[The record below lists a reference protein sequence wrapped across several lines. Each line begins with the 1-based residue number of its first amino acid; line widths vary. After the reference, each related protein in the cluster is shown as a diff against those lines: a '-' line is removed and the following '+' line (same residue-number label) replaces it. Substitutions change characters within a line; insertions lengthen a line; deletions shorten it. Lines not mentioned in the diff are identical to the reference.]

1 MGAPVARSCPKCR
14 LSRLEPSPRS
24 LVGLASGRAPGVFG
38 ARSLWEDRAI
48 SGVGLGILLLASSAL
63 VPVAASAQI
72 GSNAGR
78 PGQSAPADNP
88 RPPEVRRSVQQSA
101 PVPDTKPIV
110 SDEEFDKSLPPLS
123 DDMDAPL
130 EPMKPADPAT
140 PPVDVLDPL
149 DVDTPLG
156 EGQNETELAAPLPP
170 LSEFDSTPIA
180 EAMPVNDG
188 AGVEIRYVTRVVGLD
203 ELSLDDRFKEL
214 SALEDGDGVAA
225 NAAIISARARE
236 DEALA
241 VRLMKTLGYYDATAV
256 ATVDQTPGGK
266 SSVTATITAVP
277 GPLYTL
283 GAIKIDAD
291 PTVPPSLIADHFKL
305 ETGERIDAVRVQAA
319 EAAVSLALPQNGYPF
334 AEVGERDILL
344 DEETHTGDYLLPVTI
359 GPRAR
364 FRTITT
370 EGTQAFDVKHIN
382 VLTRF
387 DRDQLYDSRKVD
399 DLRDALVA
407 TSLFSTVS
415 VEPVKTGE
423 KNADGTEYVDL
434 LVKQTAGPPRTLAGE
449 LGFSTGQ
456 GLRAEVSWT
465 HRNLFPPEGALIL
478 SGVAGTQEQGG
489 SATFRRSNAG
499 RRDRTFQ
506 LFASALRRDVEAF
519 TGLTGTLGAR
529 VSYDS
534 TPIWQKPLTY
544 SYGVEL
550 IGTSEDRY
558 DFALG
563 QRRRGAYFI
572 AALPLFAGWD
582 KSDDLLNPTRG
593 FRVKLNLS
601 PETSVRGA
609 VRPYARTTVE
619 GTIYQPV
626 MDSIVLAGRARFGTI
641 QGIDRN
647 DLAPSRRFYAG
658 GGGSVRGFGYQEL
671 GPRAPDGKPI
681 GGRSFNEFAI
691 EARYRFGDF
700 GIVPF
705 VDAGQVYEGGL
716 PKLTDLRFGFGIGAR
731 MYTSFGPLRLD
742 VATPINRKPG
752 ESKIALYISIGQ
764 AF

>member
-1 MGAPVARSCPKCR
+1 MAPVA
-14 LSRLEPSPRS
+14 
-24 LVGLASGRAPGVFG
+24 G
-38 ARSLWEDRAI
+38 
-48 SGVGLGILLLASSAL
+48 
-63 VPVAASAQI
+63 SAQI
-72 GSNAGR
+72 GGNAGK

-88 RPPEVRRSVQQSA
+88 KPVEERRSVQESA
-101 PVPDTKPIV
+101 APPADDKPIV

-123 DDMDAPL
+123 DDMNAPL
-130 EPMKPADPAT
+130 EPMVPADPAAPPADPAT
-140 PPVDVLDPL
+140 SPTDAAADVMDPL
-149 DVDTPLG
+149 DVDAPLG
-156 EGQNETELAAPLPP
+156 EAQNETELAAPLPP

-180 EAMPVNDG
+180 EAMPVNDE
-188 AGVEIRYVTRVVGLD
+188 AGVEIRYVTRVTGLD
-203 ELSLDDRFKEL
+203 ELSLDDRFEEL
-214 SALEDGDGVAA
+214 SALEDGDGKAA
-225 NAAIISARARE
+225 NAAIIGARARE

-256 ATVDQTPGGK
+256 ATIEQVPGRPVA
-266 SSVTATITAVP
+266 VTIAAMP

-283 GAIKIDAD
+283 GAIKIEAD

-334 AEVGERDILL
+334 AEVGQRDILL

-364 FRTITT
+364 FRSIKT
-370 EGTQAFDVKHIN
+370 EGKQAFDVKHID

-387 DRDQLYDSRKVD
+387 DRDDLYDSRKVD

-423 KNADGTEYVDL
+423 AAAEGTEYVDL

-449 LGFSTGQ
+449 LGYSTGQ

-478 SGVAGTQEQGG
+478 TGVAGTQEQGG

-506 LFASALRRDVEAF
+506 LFASALRSDVEAF
-519 TGLTGTLGAR
+519 TSLTGTLGAR
-529 VSYDS
+529 ISYDS

-544 SYGVEL
+544 SYGIEL

-558 DFALG
+558 DFARAE
-563 QRRRGAYFI
+563 RRRGAYFI

-601 PETSVRGA
+601 PEASVRGA
-609 VRPYARTTVE
+609 ARPYARAMVE
-619 GTIYQPV
+619 GTAYYPV
-626 MDSIVLAGRARFGTI
+626 ANSIVLAGRARFGTI
-641 QGIDRN
+641 QGIERN
-647 DLAPSRRFYAG
+647 DLAPSRRYYAG

-681 GGRSFNEFAI
+681 GGRSFNEFAL

-705 VDAGQVYEGGL
+705 VDAGQVYESTV
-716 PKLTDLRFGFGIGAR
+716 PEFSNMRFGFGIGGR
-731 MYTSFGPLRLD
+731 MYTNFGPLRID
-742 VATPINRKPG
+742 VATPINRKQG

>member
-1 MGAPVARSCPKCR
+1 M
-14 LSRLEPSPRS
+14 
-24 LVGLASGRAPGVFG
+24 
-38 ARSLWEDRAI
+38 
-48 SGVGLGILLLASSAL
+48 LLLAGGSFLPATAL
-63 VPVAASAQI
+63 AQI
-72 GSNAGR
+72 GGNAGK
-78 PGQSAPADNP
+78 PGQSAPADVP
-88 RPPEVRRSVQQSA
+88 KPPETAQPARDGATPA
-101 PVPDTKPIV
+101 PAEKPIV
-110 SDEEFDKSLPPLS
+110 SDEEFEKSLPPLS
-123 DDMDAPL
+123 DDMNAPL
-130 EPMKPADPAT
+130 EPMAPADPAAT
-140 PPVDVLDPL
+140 PPADAMDPL
-149 DVDTPLG
+149 DVDAPLG
-156 EGQNETELAAPLPP
+156 QGANETELAAPLPP

-180 EAMPVNDG
+180 EAMPVNDK
-188 AGVEIRYVTRVVGLD
+188 ADVEIRYVTHVTGLD
-203 ELSLDDRFKEL
+203 ELSLDDQFEEL
-214 SALEDGDGVAA
+214 SALEDGDGKAA
-225 NAAIISARARE
+225 NAAIIGARARE

-256 ATVDQTPGGK
+256 ATVEQLPGRPVA
-266 SSVTATITAVP
+266 VTIAAVP

-283 GAIKIDAD
+283 GAIKIEAD
-291 PTVPPSLIADHFKL
+291 PTVPPSLIADNFKL

-319 EAAVSLALPQNGYPF
+319 EAAVGLALPQNGYPF
-334 AEVGERDILL
+334 AEVGQRDILL
-344 DEETHTGDYLLPVTI
+344 DEETHTGDYTLPITI

-364 FRTITT
+364 FRAITT
-370 EGTQAFDVKHIN
+370 EGKQAFDTKHID

-387 DRDQLYDSRKVD
+387 DRDDLYDSRKVD
-399 DLRDALVA
+399 DLRDALIA

-423 KNADGTEYVDL
+423 TNADGTEYVDL

-449 LGFSTGQ
+449 LGYSTGQ

-478 SGVAGTQEQGG
+478 TGVAGTQEQGA

-506 LFASALRRDVEAF
+506 LFASALRSDVEAF
-519 TGLTGTLGAR
+519 TSLTGTLGAR

-558 DFALG
+558 DFARG
-563 QRRRGAYFI
+563 ERRRGAYFI

-593 FRVKLNLS
+593 FRVKANLS

-609 VRPYARTTVE
+609 ARPYARAMVE
-619 GTIYQPV
+619 GTAYYPV
-626 MDSIVLAGRARFGTI
+626 TDSIVLAGRARFGTI
-641 QGIDRN
+641 QGIARN
-647 DLAPSRRFYAG
+647 DLAPSRRYYAG

-681 GGRSFNEFAI
+681 GGRSFNEFAL

-705 VDAGQVYEGGL
+705 VDAGQVYESNV
-716 PKLTDLRFGFGIGAR
+716 PQFSNMRFGFGIGGR
-731 MYTSFGPLRLD
+731 MYTNFGPLRLD
-742 VATPINRKPG
+742 VATPINRKQG

>member
-1 MGAPVARSCPKCR
+1 MG
-14 LSRLEPSPRS
+14 
-24 LVGLASGRAPGVFG
+24 GQG
-38 ARSLWEDRAI
+38 I

-63 VPVAASAQI
+63 APAGAQI
-72 GSNAGR
+72 GSNAGK
-78 PGQSAPADNP
+78 PGQGATADT
-88 RPPEVRRSVQQSA
+88 PPQVRRSVQDRAAA
-101 PVPDTKPIV
+101 PAANDKPIV

-123 DDMDAPL
+123 DDMNAPL
-130 EPMKPADPAT
+130 EPMAPADPAA
-140 PPVDVLDPL
+140 PPAEPGVDAADPL
-149 DVDTPLG
+149 GVNLPPAG
-156 EGQNETELAAPLPP
+156 EQTDLAAPLPP

-180 EAMPVNDG
+180 EAMTVEESR
-188 AGVEIRYVTRVVGLD
+188 VEIRYVTRVTGLAEIGLD
-203 ELSLDDRFKEL
+203 DEFKAL
-214 SALEDGDGVAA
+214 SALEDGDGAAA
-225 NAAIISARARE
+225 NAAIIGARARE

-241 VRLMKTLGYYDATAV
+241 VRLMKSLGYYDASAV
-256 ATVDQTPGGK
+256 ATVDQAPGAARP
-266 SSVTATITAVP
+266 VTATIAAIP
-277 GPLYTL
+277 GPLYKL
-283 GAIKIDAD
+283 GAIRIDAD
-291 PTVPPSLIADHFKL
+291 PTVPPSLIADNFKL
-305 ETGERIDAVRVQAA
+305 QTGEPIDAVRVQAA
-319 EAAVSLALPQNGYPF
+319 EAAVSVALPQNGYPF
-334 AEVGERDILL
+334 AKVGQRDILL
-344 DEETHTGDYLLPVTI
+344 DDETQTGDYLLPVTI

-364 FRTITT
+364 FRAITT
-370 EGTQAFDVKHIN
+370 EGKLVFDAKHIE

-387 DRDQLYDSRKVD
+387 DRDDLYDSRKVD
-399 DLRDALVA
+399 DLRDALIA

-423 KNADGTEYVDL
+423 AAPEGTEYVDL
-434 LVKQTAGPPRTLAGE
+434 LVRQTAGPPRTLAGE

-478 SGVAGTQEQGG
+478 AGVAGTQEQGA

-506 LFASALRRDVEAF
+506 LFASALRKDVEAF
-519 TGLTGTLGAR
+519 TSLTGTLGAR

-558 DFALG
+558 DFDRG
-563 QRRRGAYFI
+563 ERRRGAYFI
-572 AALPLFAGWD
+572 ATLPLFAGWD

-609 VRPYARTTVE
+609 VRPYARAMLE
-619 GTIYQPV
+619 GTGYYPIG
-626 MDSIVLAGRARFGTI
+626 DSIVIAGRARFGTI
-641 QGIDRN
+641 QGIERN

-681 GGRSFNEFAI
+681 GGRSYNEFAI

-705 VDAGQVYEGGL
+705 IDAGQVYESTM
-716 PKLTDLRFGFGIGAR
+716 PQFTDMRFGFGIGGR
-731 MYTSFGPLRLD
+731 MYTNFGPLRLD

>member
-1 MGAPVARSCPKCR
+1 
-14 LSRLEPSPRS
+14 
-24 LVGLASGRAPGVFG
+24 
-38 ARSLWEDRAI
+38 
-48 SGVGLGILLLASSAL
+48 LASSAL
-63 VPVAASAQI
+63 APVAAAQI
-72 GSNAGR
+72 GSSAGR

-88 RPPEVRRSVQQSA
+88 RPAPRSVQ
-101 PVPDTKPIV
+101 DTGQVSDEKPIV
-110 SDEEFDKSLPPLS
+110 SDEEFEKSLPPLS
-123 DDMDAPL
+123 DDMNAPL
-130 EPMKPADPAT
+130 EPMAPADPSAR
-140 PPVDVLDPL
+140 PVDLAVDPMDPL
-149 DVDTPLG
+149 DADAPLG

-180 EAMPVNDG
+180 EAMQVDDG
-188 AGVEIRYVTRVVGLD
+188 AGVEIRYVTRVTGLEELGLD
-203 ELSLDDRFKEL
+203 DEFKQL
-214 SALEDGDGVAA
+214 SALEDGDGAAA
-225 NAAIISARARE
+225 NAAIIGARARE

-241 VRLMKTLGYYDATAV
+241 VRLMKSLGYYDATAV
-256 ATVDQTPGGK
+256 ATVEQTPD
-266 SSVTATITAVP
+266 STRPVTATIAAVP

-283 GAIKIDAD
+283 GAIRIEAD
-291 PTVPPSLIADHFKL
+291 PTVPPSLIADNFRLK
-305 ETGERIDAVRVQAA
+305 TGEPIDAVRVQAA

-334 AEVGERDILL
+334 AEVGQRDILL
-344 DEETHTGDYLLPVTI
+344 DEETRIGDYLLPVTI

-364 FRTITT
+364 FRAIKT
-370 EGTQAFDVKHIN
+370 EGTEAFDAKHIE

-387 DRDQLYDSRKVD
+387 DRDDLYDSRKVD
-399 DLRDALVA
+399 DLRDALIA
-407 TSLFSTVS
+407 TSLFSTVA

-423 KNADGTEYVDL
+423 AAAEGTEYVDL

-449 LGFSTGQ
+449 VGYSTGQ

-478 SGVAGTQEQGG
+478 TGVAGTQEQGA

-506 LFASALRRDVEAF
+506 LFASALRSDVEAF
-519 TGLTGTLGAR
+519 TSLTGTLGAR

-558 DFALG
+558 DFDRG
-563 QRRRGAYFI
+563 ERRRGAYFI

-582 KSDDLLNPTRG
+582 QSDDLLNPTRG
-593 FRVKLNLS
+593 YRVKANLS

-609 VRPYARTTVE
+609 VRPYARMMVE
-619 GTIYQPV
+619 GTGYYPV
-626 MDSIVLAGRARFGTI
+626 TGSIVLAGRARFGTI
-641 QGIDRN
+641 QGIERN
-647 DLAPSRRFYAG
+647 DLAPSRRYYAG

-705 VDAGQVYEGGL
+705 IDAGQVYEGGL
-716 PKLTDLRFGFGIGAR
+716 PKLTDMRFGFGIGGR
-731 MYTSFGPLRLD
+731 MYTNFGPLRLD

-752 ESKIALYISIGQ
+752 ESKVALYISIGQ

>member
-1 MGAPVARSCPKCR
+1 M
-14 LSRLEPSPRS
+14 
-24 LVGLASGRAPGVFG
+24 
-38 ARSLWEDRAI
+38 
-48 SGVGLGILLLASSAL
+48 ASSAL
-63 VPVAASAQI
+63 APVAAAQI
-72 GSNAGR
+72 GSNAGK
-78 PGQSAPADNP
+78 PGQGAPADNP
-88 RPPEVRRSVQQSA
+88 KPVETRRSVQETGPA
-101 PVPDTKPIV
+101 PDAKPIV
-110 SDEEFDKSLPPLS
+110 SDEEFEKSLPPLS

-130 EPMKPADPAT
+130 EPMTPPDPAV
-140 PPVDVLDPL
+140 PPVAPGDTTPEVIDPL

-180 EAMPVNDG
+180 EAMPANDG
-188 AGVEIRYVTRVVGLD
+188 TGVEIRYVTHVTGLE
-203 ELSLDDRFKEL
+203 ELSLDDQFEEF
-214 SALEDGDGVAA
+214 SALEDGDGVAG
-225 NAAIISARARE
+225 NAAIIGARARE

-256 ATVDQTPGGK
+256 ATVDQTPGRP
-266 SSVTATITAVP
+266 VAVTITAVP
-277 GPLYTL
+277 GPLYRL
-283 GAIKIDAD
+283 GAIKIEAD
-291 PTVPPSLIADHFKL
+291 PTVPPSLIADNFQL

-334 AEVGERDILL
+334 AEVGQRDILL
-344 DEETHTGDYLLPVTI
+344 DEETHTGDYLLPITI

-370 EGTQAFDVKHIN
+370 EGTQAFDTRHIN
-382 VLTRF
+382 VLRRF
-387 DRDQLYDSRKVD
+387 DRDDLYDSRKVD

-423 KNADGTEYVDL
+423 KGTDGTEYVDL
-434 LVKQTAGPPRTLAGE
+434 LVRQTAGPPRTLAGE
-449 LGFSTGQ
+449 LGYSTGQ

-478 SGVAGTQEQGG
+478 TGIAGTQEQGG

-506 LFASALRRDVEAF
+506 LFASALRSDVEAF
-519 TGLTGTLGAR
+519 TSLTGTLGAR

-550 IGTSEDRY
+550 VGTSEDRY
-558 DFALG
+558 DFNRG
-563 QRRRGAYFI
+563 DRRRSIYFI

-582 KSDDLLNPTRG
+582 QSDNLLNPTRG
-593 FRVKLNLS
+593 YRVKANLS
-601 PETSVRGA
+601 PETSVRGS
-609 VRPYARTTVE
+609 VRPYARAMIE
-619 GTIYQPV
+619 GSYYYPV
-626 MDSIVLAGRARFGTI
+626 TDSIVLAGRARFGTI
-641 QGIDRN
+641 QGIERN
-647 DLAPSRRFYAG
+647 DLAPSRRYYAG

-705 VDAGQVYEGGL
+705 IDAGQVYEGGL
-716 PKLTDLRFGFGIGAR
+716 PKLTNMRFGFGIGGR
-731 MYTSFGPLRLD
+731 MYTNFGPLRLD

-752 ESKIALYISIGQ
+752 ESRIALYISIGQ

>member
-1 MGAPVARSCPKCR
+1 MG
-14 LSRLEPSPRS
+14 
-24 LVGLASGRAPGVFG
+24 GQG
-38 ARSLWEDRAI
+38 I

-63 VPVAASAQI
+63 APASAQI
-72 GSNAGR
+72 GSNAGK
-78 PGQSAPADNP
+78 PGQGAPADNP
-88 RPPEVRRSVQQSA
+88 PQVRRSVQERAA
-101 PVPDTKPIV
+101 PAADDKPIV

-123 DDMDAPL
+123 DDMNAPL
-130 EPMKPADPAT
+130 EPMAPADPAVS
-140 PPVDVLDPL
+140 PADLAVDAADPL
-149 DVDTPLG
+149 GVNVPPA
-156 EGQNETELAAPLPP
+156 EGQTETELAAPLPP

-180 EAMPVNDG
+180 EAMVVDES
-188 AGVEIRYVTRVVGLD
+188 AVEIRYVTRVTGLD
-203 ELSLDDRFKEL
+203 DLSLDDQFEEL
-214 SALEDGDGVAA
+214 SALENGDGKAA
-225 NAAIISARARE
+225 NAAIIGARARE
-236 DEALA
+236 DEALV

-256 ATVDQTPGGK
+256 ATIDQTPGRPVA
-266 SSVTATITAVP
+266 VTIAAIP

-283 GAIKIDAD
+283 GAIKIEAD
-291 PTVPPSLIADHFKL
+291 PTVPPSLIADNFKL
-305 ETGERIDAVRVQAA
+305 QTGERIDAVRVQAA

-334 AEVGERDILL
+334 AEVGQRDILL

-364 FRTITT
+364 FRGITT
-370 EGTQAFDVKHIN
+370 EGTQAFDAKHID

-387 DRDQLYDSRKVD
+387 DRDDLYDSRKVD
-399 DLRDALVA
+399 DLRDALIA

-423 KNADGTEYVDL
+423 TAPEGTEYVDL
-434 LVKQTAGPPRTLAGE
+434 LVRQTAGPPRTLAGE

-465 HRNLFPPEGALIL
+465 HRNLFPPEGAVIFT
-478 SGVAGTQEQGG
+478 GVAGTQEQGA

-506 LFASALRRDVEAF
+506 LFASALRSDLEAF
-519 TGLTGTLGAR
+519 TSLTGTLGAR

-534 TPIWQKPLTY
+534 TPIWQKRITY

-558 DFALG
+558 DFVRG
-563 QRRRGAYFI
+563 ERRRGAYFI
-572 AALPLFAGWD
+572 ATLPLFLGWD

-593 FRVKLNLS
+593 FRVKFNLS

-609 VRPYARTTVE
+609 VRPYARVMLE
-619 GTIYQPV
+619 GTGYYPV
-626 MDSIVLAGRARFGTI
+626 SDSIVIAGRARFGTI
-641 QGIDRN
+641 QGIERN
-647 DLAPSRRFYAG
+647 DMAPSRRFYAG

-681 GGRSFNEFAI
+681 GGRSYNEFAI

-705 VDAGQVYEGGL
+705 VDAGQVYESTM
-716 PKLTDLRFGFGIGAR
+716 PQFSDMRFGFGVGGR
-731 MYTSFGPLRLD
+731 MYTNFGPLRLD

>member
-1 MGAPVARSCPKCR
+1 LG
-14 LSRLEPSPRS
+14 
-24 LVGLASGRAPGVFG
+24 GQG
-38 ARSLWEDRAI
+38 I

-63 VPVAASAQI
+63 APAGAQI
-72 GSNAGR
+72 GSNAGK
-78 PGQSAPADNP
+78 PGQGATADT
-88 RPPEVRRSVQQSA
+88 PPQVRRSVQDRAAA
-101 PVPDTKPIV
+101 PAANDKPIV

-123 DDMDAPL
+123 DDMNAPL
-130 EPMKPADPAT
+130 EPMAPADPAA
-140 PPVDVLDPL
+140 PPAEPGVDAADPL
-149 DVDTPLG
+149 GVNLPPAG
-156 EGQNETELAAPLPP
+156 EQTDLAAPLPP

-180 EAMPVNDG
+180 EAMTVEESR
-188 AGVEIRYVTRVVGLD
+188 VEIRYVTRVTGLAEIGLD
-203 ELSLDDRFKEL
+203 DEFKAL
-214 SALEDGDGVAA
+214 SALEDGDGAAA
-225 NAAIISARARE
+225 NAAIIGARARE

-241 VRLMKTLGYYDATAV
+241 VRLMKSLGYYDASAV
-256 ATVDQTPGGK
+256 ATVDQAPGAARP
-266 SSVTATITAVP
+266 VTATIAAIP
-277 GPLYTL
+277 GPLYKL
-283 GAIKIDAD
+283 GAIRIDAD
-291 PTVPPSLIADHFKL
+291 PTVPPSLIADNFKL
-305 ETGERIDAVRVQAA
+305 QTGEPIDAVRVQAA
-319 EAAVSLALPQNGYPF
+319 EAAVSVALPQNGYPF
-334 AEVGERDILL
+334 AEVGQRDILL
-344 DEETHTGDYLLPVTI
+344 DDETQTGDYLLPVTI

-364 FRTITT
+364 FRAITT
-370 EGTQAFDVKHIN
+370 EGKLVFDAKHIE

-387 DRDQLYDSRKVD
+387 DRDDLYDSRKVD
-399 DLRDALVA
+399 DLRDALIA

-423 KNADGTEYVDL
+423 AAPEGTEYVDL
-434 LVKQTAGPPRTLAGE
+434 LVRQTAGPPRTLAGE

-478 SGVAGTQEQGG
+478 AGVAGTQEQGA

-506 LFASALRRDVEAF
+506 LFASALRKDVEAF
-519 TGLTGTLGAR
+519 TSLTGTLGAR

-558 DFALG
+558 DFDRG
-563 QRRRGAYFI
+563 ERRRGAYFI
-572 AALPLFAGWD
+572 ATLPLFAGWD

-609 VRPYARTTVE
+609 VRPYARAMLE
-619 GTIYQPV
+619 GTGYYPIG
-626 MDSIVLAGRARFGTI
+626 DSIVIAGRARFGTI
-641 QGIDRN
+641 QGIERN

-681 GGRSFNEFAI
+681 GGRSYNEFAI

-705 VDAGQVYEGGL
+705 IDAGQVYESTM
-716 PKLTDLRFGFGIGAR
+716 PQFTDMRFGFGIGGR
-731 MYTSFGPLRLD
+731 MYTNFGPLRLD

>member
-1 MGAPVARSCPKCR
+1 M
-14 LSRLEPSPRS
+14 
-24 LVGLASGRAPGVFG
+24 
-38 ARSLWEDRAI
+38 RSLWEDRAI

-63 VPVAASAQI
+63 MPGAAFAQI
-72 GSNAGR
+72 GGNAGR
-78 PGQSAPADNP
+78 PGQGAPADDPKPVETP
-88 RPPEVRRSVQQSA
+88 RSA
-101 PVPDTKPIV
+101 QDATSPAPDEKPIV
-110 SDEEFDKSLPPLS
+110 SDEEFEKALPPLS
-123 DDMDAPL
+123 DDMNAPL
-130 EPMKPADPAT
+130 EPMTPAPPPAPSPADAAEAPAGM
-140 PPVDVLDPL
+140 DPL
-149 DVDTPLG
+149 DVEQPLG
-156 EGQNETELAAPLPP
+156 QGANETELAAPLPP
-170 LSEFDSTPIA
+170 LSEFDTTPIA
-180 EAMPVNDG
+180 EAMALDDKD
-188 AGVEIRYVTRVVGLD
+188 AVEIRYATRVTGLQEIGLED
-203 ELSLDDRFKEL
+203 KFREL
-214 SALEDGDGVAA
+214 SALEDGDGKAA
-225 NAAIISARARE
+225 NAAIIGARARE

-241 VRLMKTLGYYDATAV
+241 VRLMKSLGYYDATAV
-256 ATVDQTPGGK
+256 ATIDQTPTSGRP
-266 SSVTATITAVP
+266 VTATIAAVP
-277 GPLYTL
+277 GPLYKL
-283 GAIKIDAD
+283 GTINIEAD
-291 PTVPPSLIADHFKL
+291 PTVPPSLIADNFKL
-305 ETGERIDAVRVQAA
+305 KTGEPIDAVRVQAA

-334 AEVGERDILL
+334 AEIGQRDILL
-344 DEETHTGDYLLPVTI
+344 DEATQTGDYRLPVTI

-364 FRTITT
+364 FRNITT
-370 EGTQAFDVKHIN
+370 EGKLAFDAEHVE

-387 DRDQLYDSRKVD
+387 DRGDLYDSRKVD
-399 DLRDALVA
+399 DLRDALIA

-423 KNADGTEYVDL
+423 AAAEGTEYVDL
-434 LVKQTAGPPRTLAGE
+434 LVRQQAGPPRTLAGE
-449 LGFSTGQ
+449 LGYSTGQ

-478 SGVAGTQEQGG
+478 SGVAGTQEQGA

-506 LFASALRRDVEAF
+506 IIASALRTDVEAF
-519 TGLTGTLGAR
+519 TGLTGKLAAT

-534 TPIWQKPLTY
+534 TPIWQKELTY

-550 IGTSEDRY
+550 VGTSEDRY
-558 DFALG
+558 DFN
-563 QRRRGAYFI
+563 RGARERGVYFI

-593 FRVKLNLS
+593 YRVKLNLS

-609 VRPYARTTVE
+609 ARPYARAMLE
-619 GTIYQPV
+619 GTAYYPV
-626 MDSIVLAGRARFGTI
+626 SDSIVLAGRARFGTI

-647 DLAPSRRFYAG
+647 DLAPSRRYYAG

-691 EARYRFGDF
+691 EARYRFGNF

-705 VDAGQVYEGGL
+705 VDAGQVYESSL
-716 PKLTDLRFGFGIGAR
+716 PRLTDMRFGFGIGGR
-731 MYTSFGPLRLD
+731 MYTNFGPLRLD